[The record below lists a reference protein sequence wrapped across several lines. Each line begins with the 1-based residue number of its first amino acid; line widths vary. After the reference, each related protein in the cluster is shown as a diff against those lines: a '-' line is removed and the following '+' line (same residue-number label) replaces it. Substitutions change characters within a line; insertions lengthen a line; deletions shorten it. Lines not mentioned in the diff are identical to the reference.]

1 MGKDDKKSPGLR
13 RARVDVPRLVVGWR
27 EWIELPEFDIPSI
40 KAKVDTGARTSSLH
54 AFEIERVRRRSSDRV
69 RFSIHPE
76 QRSGKHAV
84 LVEAG
89 MDGPVGNLWI
99 AFHRNATFIRMS
111 AGRRR
116 GRGAQ
121 VLAWAPVG
129 CSSRAGACY

>member
-84 LVEAG
+84 LVEAPLV
-89 MDGPVGNLWI
+89 DQREVRPS
-99 AFHRNATFIRMS
+99 S
-111 AGRRR
+111 A
-116 GRGAQ
+116 
-121 VLAWAPVG
+121 
-129 CSSRAGACY
+129 SSK